1 MSIAETRTWLKSR
14 AESIKDMHGY
24 THPMQAYDYPC
35 IVFDIVGANYET
47 PGVTLVQ
54 FKAYLLAMAGDAEK
68 GYEDLDEY
76 IDATDGHSVKAALE
90 ANVENYPV
98 DYVVV
103 KSCDDVGL
111 VEFRGQRYYGAEFTV
126 EVGAR

>member
-1 MSIAETRTWLKSR
+1 
-14 AESIKDMHGY
+14 
-24 THPMQAYDYPC
+24 
-35 IVFDIVGANYET
+35 
-47 PGVTLVQ
+47 
-54 FKAYLLAMAGDAEK
+54 MAGDAEK
-68 GYEDLDEY
+68 GYENLDEY